1 MRLFAHNFLGPRI
14 YATFENGIAYEYVA
28 GKNLDYELAVDR
40 NVYPLVATKG
50 IILDKSL
57 CLHSISC
64 LFTYIFLYS
73 FFTFTK
79 VGKMHR
85 LMSQYAGPKQPGHS
99 SHQIFNTLRNWLMLV
114 PMRLADPENHQR
126 MIAELPSKATLV
138 NELDELEVFYEIG
151 IAYCKVKMQSFCI
164 IRCINLHLI
173 DWLKLDYGIVIF
185 FSYLKWKRM

>member
-1 MRLFAHNFLGPRI
+1 
-14 YATFENGIAYEYVA
+14 
-28 GKNLDYELAVDR
+28 
-40 NVYPLVATKG
+40 
-50 IILDKSL
+50 
-57 CLHSISC
+57 
-64 LFTYIFLYS
+64 
-73 FFTFTK
+73 
-79 VGKMHR
+79 MHR
-85 LMSQYAGPKQPGHS
+85 LMSQYAGTKQPGHA

-173 DWLKLDYGIVIF
+173 DRLKLDYGIVIF
-185 FSYLKWKRM
+185 FSYLKWRRM